1 MKNIQRR
8 TFIFVSFFIAI
19 TFIGFFQSW
28 NVALGIF
35 NLCIISA
42 IMALGVNIQL
52 GYAGIFNAGVMG
64 FAALGGLAA
73 VIISHPPVPETI
85 KLGGSG
91 VFLSLV
97 ILLVGAAV
105 TFIYKSS
112 LSSSIKNNNTPHY
125 LMLLI
130 LFNLVGSPA
139 IESIEAFEPYVW
151 ISRWI
156 WFAYNTV
163 MVCRRDFSWY
173 CSILHRKAD
182 FRFKK

>member
-73 VIISHPPVPETI
+73 VIISYPPVPETI
-85 KLGGSG
+85 ELGGSG
-91 VFLSLV
+91 IFLSLV
-97 ILLVGAAV
+97 ILSVGATTV
-105 TFIYKSS
+105 PIIYKSN
-112 LSSSIKNNNTPHY
+112 LSSNIKKITIP
-125 LMLLI
+125 LSVLTLII

-139 IESIEAFEPYVW
+139 IESIEAFEPAASGFLGGFGLP
-151 ISRWI
+151 I
-156 WFAYNTV
+156 
-163 MVCRRDFSWY
+163 
-173 CSILHRKAD
+173 ILLSLIHI
-182 FRFKK
+182 